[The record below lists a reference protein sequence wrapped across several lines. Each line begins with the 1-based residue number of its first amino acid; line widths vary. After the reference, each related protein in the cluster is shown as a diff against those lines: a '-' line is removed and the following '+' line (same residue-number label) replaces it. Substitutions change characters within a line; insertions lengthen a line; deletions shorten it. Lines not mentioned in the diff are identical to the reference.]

1 MRKASLILLMTII
14 SLSACTSQP
23 TAGPTDVPAT
33 ATLPDPQV
41 HVTPAPDVESMINA
55 FMGAWQDEAYPD
67 MYALLSS
74 ENQAAIAQEDFI
86 DKYLNTAAALT
97 LKYETGIEFDVIN
110 SAANPGTARALIQV
124 NYNTNLFGTLT
135 RQIEM
140 AMIEE
145 SGEWRLQWEPA
156 VIMPELQGGNVLE
169 TVRHSSARGDIY
181 ANDGSPIAAQEDAV
195 AIGFTP
201 GGLNDNLSSLFYTTM
216 ARMTIYQVD
225 EIIEMVDNA
234 YPGDYIA
241 LGEVPQSVVDQNMS
255 SLSALSGVFLNY
267 YSSRFYHDGGLAPQ
281 SVGHLTYIS
290 EENQN
295 EYLRQGYAINER
307 FGSTGI
313 EYAYEEVLSGERGA
327 ALYVKDANG
336 QIVSKLSEKQASAGQ
351 SITTTID
358 PALQYLLQQSLGDYR
373 GAIVVMELDTGR
385 VLAMV
390 SNPQFNP
397 NLFDINNQNFV
408 YADNPYFQTD
418 DPVFNRAA
426 SGQYPLGS
434 VFKVISMAAAL
445 EEGLFTKESEIYC
458 GHSIEVCGNELFDW
472 TYEKEKPPSGDLTL
486 PEGLMRSCNPWFYT
500 IGEQFYLQGNPN
512 AIADM
517 ARAFGLGQVTG
528 FDINEQAGNIP
539 EQVGTCELNTQLA
552 IGQGE
557 MTVTPLQVAKFMA
570 AIGNGGTLYR
580 PALIEQITQEDGSA
594 TYSFEPEVVGSLP
607 VSDENLSI
615 VQDAMREVIRNARG
629 TAQLELATLR
639 YDIFG
644 KTGTAQNPFGDS
656 HAWFAGYTEED
667 RENKPDIAVVVILE
681 NAGEGSEMA
690 APVFRRAVSLY
701 FSDYV
706 DVGYTLPWEAYP
718 YVVASQTPIP
728 TNTLIPTFTPLVT
741 STPEEGDEESD
752 GP

>member
-1 MRKASLILLMTII
+1 MRKASLILLIMLIAFT
-14 SLSACTSQP
+14 ACTSQSTLEP
-23 TAGPTDVPAT
+23 TEVTAT
-33 ATLPDPQV
+33 ATLPNPQV
-41 HVTPAPDVESMINA
+41 FVTPAPDIESMINA
-55 FMGAWQDEAYPD
+55 FMSAWQDEAYPD
-67 MYALLSS
+67 MYALLTEESRS
-74 ENQAAIAQEDFI
+74 QITQEDFVS
-86 DKYLNTAAALT
+86 KYLDTAAALT
-97 LKYETGIEFDVIN
+97 LKYETGIEYEVIN
-110 SAANPGTARALIQV
+110 SVTNPETARATLKV
-124 NYNTNLFGTLT
+124 NYNTNLFGTLN
-135 RQIEM
+135 RQIEF
-140 AMIEE
+140 AMSREA
-145 SGEWRLQWEPA
+145 GEWRLQWEPV
-156 VIMPELQGGNVLE
+156 VIMPELQGSNVLE
-169 TVRHSSARGDIY
+169 VVRHSSARGDIF

-201 GGLNDNLSSLFYTTM
+201 GGLNENLSSLFYTTM

-234 YPGDYIA
+234 YPGDYIS
-241 LGEVPQSVVDQNMS
+241 LGEVPQSEVDQNMS
-255 SLSALSGVFLNY
+255 ALSALSGIFLNY
-267 YSSRFYHDGGLAPQ
+267 YSSRFYYEGGLAPQ
-281 SVGHLTYIS
+281 SMGHLTYIS

-313 EYAYEEVLSGERGA
+313 EYTYEEVLSGERGA
-327 ALYVKDANG
+327 SLYAKDSTG
-336 QIVSKLSEKQASAGQ
+336 QIVSKLSEKQASPAQ

-358 PALQYLLQQSLGDYR
+358 PSLQYLLQQSLGDYR

-385 VLAMV
+385 VLSIV
-390 SNPQFNP
+390 SNPQFDP
-397 NLFDINNQNFV
+397 NLFDISNQNFV
-408 YADNPYFQTD
+408 YADNPYFQAD
-418 DPVFNRAA
+418 DPVFNRAT

-434 VFKVISMAAAL
+434 VFKIVSMAAAL
-445 EEGLFTKESEIYC
+445 EEGLFTKDSEIYC

-472 TYEKEKPPSGDLTL
+472 TFEKEKPPSGDLTL

-500 IGEQFYLQGNPN
+500 IGESFYLEGNTN

-517 ARAFGLGQVTG
+517 SRAFGLGQVTG
-528 FDINEQAGNIP
+528 FDIPEQAGNIP
-539 EQVGTCELNTQLA
+539 AQVDTCELNTQLA

-557 MTVTPLQVAKFMA
+557 MTVTPLQVAKFIA

-580 PALIEQITQEDGSA
+580 PALVEQIAQEDGSP
-594 TYSFEPEVVGSLP
+594 TYTFEPEIVGKLP
-607 VSDENLSI
+607 VSDENLAI
-615 VQDAMREVIRNARG
+615 IQDAIREVIRNARG

-644 KTGTAQNPFGDS
+644 KTGTSQNPFGDS
-656 HAWFAGYTEED
+656 HAWFAGYTDEN
-667 RENKPDIAVVVILE
+667 RENRPDIAVVVILE
-681 NAGEGSEMA
+681 NAGEASEMS

-728 TNTLIPTFTPLVT
+728 TNTLIPTFTPVIT
-741 STPEEGDEESD
+741 STPDGGEDASD